1 MKKHKNTDETF
12 IRVHTIDKRFDDP
25 GIAYSGKLVRE
36 KQQPQKQY
44 SLEEK
49 QNPLT
54 QEERLKRNQEQLRKD
69 PTARFG
75 IMEVEPWQKF

>member
-44 SLEEK
+44 SLEK
-49 QNPLT
+49 NKIL
-54 QEERLKRNQEQLRKD
+54 
-69 PTARFG
+69 
-75 IMEVEPWQKF
+75 

>member
-1 MKKHKNTDETF
+1 MANNRGFKDLING
-12 IRVHTIDKRFDDP
+12 TIDKRFDNP
-25 GIAYSGKLVRE
+25 GIPYSGKLVRE
-36 KQQPQKQY
+36 KQQPEKKY

-54 QEERLKRNQEQLRKD
+54 KEERLKRNQEQLSKD

-75 IMEVEPWQKF
+75 IIKV